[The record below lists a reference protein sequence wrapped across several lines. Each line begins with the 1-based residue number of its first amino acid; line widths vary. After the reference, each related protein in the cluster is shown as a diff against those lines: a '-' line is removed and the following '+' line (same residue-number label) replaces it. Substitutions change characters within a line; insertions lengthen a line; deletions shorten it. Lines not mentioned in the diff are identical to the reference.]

1 MLRAIARIVGWH
13 GILIDACHMQCTSR
27 SERDREQDDRE
38 LHLRLPLG
46 VQLGTPDSEGSRQLH
61 VRRTVSFTRAPPR
74 TCTARAAN
82 AVSSL
87 DVRAAADREER
98 RGGAE
103 AGQRTQERREVAEF
117 ACETRARRYHVHA
130 LRVYAAHAIAPRFA
144 VALKVT
150 RVPDAKVR
158 LHTVEPA
165 S

>member
-1 MLRAIARIVGWH
+1 MFERQPIAKSAAVARRRA
-13 GILIDACHMQCTSR
+13 S
-27 SERDREQDDRE
+27 
-38 LHLRLPLG
+38 
-46 VQLGTPDSEGSRQLH
+46 
-61 VRRTVSFTRAPPR
+61 VRRS
-74 TCTARAAN
+74 
-82 AVSSL
+82 
-87 DVRAAADREER
+87 
-98 RGGAE
+98 GAI
-103 AGQRTQERREVAEF
+103 AEF